1 MFSGVSG
8 LFDAQRGVGFGLDWL
23 SPFRNVLRFPV
34 VVSKPY

>member
-8 LFDAQRGVGFGLDWL
+8 SFDAQREVGFGPDWL

-34 VVSKPY
+34 VASKPY